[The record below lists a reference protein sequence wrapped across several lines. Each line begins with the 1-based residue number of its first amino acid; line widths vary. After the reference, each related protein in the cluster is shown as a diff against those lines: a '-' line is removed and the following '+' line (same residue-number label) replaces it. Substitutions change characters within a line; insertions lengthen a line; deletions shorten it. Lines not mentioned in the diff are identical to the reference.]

1 MSQDVLYNI
10 RKIREIKNYSQSY
23 MATELDVCTKTYSRL
38 ETGETELSVS
48 RLEKIAKLFDMSLID
63 LYKFDVKNI
72 FIK

>member
-1 MSQDVLYNI
+1 
-10 RKIREIKNYSQSY
+10 